1 MNPIFSLIF
10 LRRRETQSPAQPPPQ
25 LSPPSFPLLRLSTSS
40 LPHPY
45 RFGCRPLRCLPFL
58 APDPELPLAL
68 PSPGLFSPPPP
79 RGWQARTAPRR
90 RPPPPA
96 SAELQPTRVP
106 RSSKL
111 PLCVPTPFPARSPPL
126 LSPLC
131 PRTLFA
137 ILCYLV
143 TNLHFPQVWS
153 LAFAPLLSSE
163 SFQIPKLLF

>member
-90 RPPPPA
+90 RPPPLRPP
-96 SAELQPTRVP
+96 Q
-106 RSSKL
+106 SSNRPVCL
-111 PLCVPTPFPARSPPL
+111 AL
-126 LSPLC
+126 LSFLSVYLPPSRPAVPLFSHHC
-131 PRTLFA
+131 AQEPSSQSSVTL
-137 ILCYLV
+137 
-143 TNLHFPQVWS
+143 
-153 LAFAPLLSSE
+153 
-163 SFQIPKLLF
+163 